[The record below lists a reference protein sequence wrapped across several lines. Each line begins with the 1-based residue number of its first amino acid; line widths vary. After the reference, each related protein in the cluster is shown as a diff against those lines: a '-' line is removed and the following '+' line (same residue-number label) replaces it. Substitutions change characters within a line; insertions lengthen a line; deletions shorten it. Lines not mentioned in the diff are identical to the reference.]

1 MAIVTVP
8 VSDKLVDLSLLNNR
22 KKLPQDKDLYLCQSE
37 VKLFVYANFKCPI
50 VNKPTLYERP
60 LPSPLLLV
68 RNKQDQKDL
77 INLPLCRSK
86 LSAKVK
92 V

>member
-50 VNKPTLYERP
+50 VNNSG
-60 LPSPLLLV
+60 PSPPPSCLSV
-68 RNKQDQKDL
+68 INKIKK
-77 INLPLCRSK
+77 I
-86 LSAKVK
+86 
-92 V
+92 